1 MRIALCISGQP
12 RTWERCYRNWVDNI
26 MPGVEKDVF
35 FHLWDYNSLPSIINT
50 IPGAPPN
57 YNKKISEDE
66 KESIVNTL
74 NPKKYKFDNKAI
86 PNRSNDPSLL
96 MNL

>member
-1 MRIALCISGQP
+1 
-12 RTWERCYRNWVDNI
+12 

-57 YNKKISEDE
+57 YNKKIS
-66 KESIVNTL
+66 KV
-74 NPKKYKFDNKAI
+74 KKDI
-86 PNRSNDPSLL
+86 P
-96 MNL
+96 